1 MRSHFI
7 SIMMWGEK
15 TNKIVQCKT
24 CKTVQLCSLCGI
36 YNHSSKKLKVE
47 LPYILDYMVEI
58 VKNIVSKKYLC
69 TRIL

>member
-15 TNKIVQCKT
+15 TNNKIVQ